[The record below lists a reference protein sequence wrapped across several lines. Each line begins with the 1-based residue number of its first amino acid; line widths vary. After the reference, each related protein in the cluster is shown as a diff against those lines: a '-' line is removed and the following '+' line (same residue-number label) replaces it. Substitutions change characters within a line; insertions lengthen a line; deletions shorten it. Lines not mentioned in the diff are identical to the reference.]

1 MASGNVSD
9 REALRSPLAEMLK
22 EFDGE
27 LWAADVEQ
35 VARCMRHIPDEMLER
50 ISLHQFVEQYDRLR
64 SWVGM
69 FRTSP
74 FGREILNLVRC
85 KVTMESIHAVEP
97 ASGGLEPA
105 SGGFTVVG
113 PPADIDRKR
122 VTTDSHRRGGW
133 PLAAQKHGGVGRQ
146 HLGRRG
152 VLVVWA
158 GEGCFSGHPGHDSEN
173 GGVVWPWRRGRDHG

>member
-1 MASGNVSD
+1 MAVVSRIGMMALWLLLLVNAAFGLAFD
-9 REALRSPLAEMLK
+9 RGLK
-22 EFDGE
+22 VESKQE
-27 LWAADVEQ
+27 TMACMTIDVAVKTILGLNRRQ
-35 VARCMRHIPDEMLER
+35 GRQSSAGT
-50 ISLHQFVEQYDRLR
+50 EQYDRLR

-85 KVTMESIHAVEP
+85 KVTMESIHAMEP

-105 SGGFTVVG
+105 SWQ
-113 PPADIDRKR
+113 A
-122 VTTDSHRRGGW
+122 
-133 PLAAQKHGGVGRQ
+133 
-146 HLGRRG
+146 G

-173 GGVVWPWRRGRDHG
+173 GGIAWPWRRGRDHG